1 MGLFNWSKQEEPEEK
16 VIPNPDEP
24 IVEEPVDEE
33 PDEVRALKDR
43 LTVLQDQVSRMT
55 QSTVNQPV
63 DDPLKDL
70 NLITEDVAESLQNE
84 DGALNIQILNQV
96 LTEAIRKA
104 TEVTEKS
111 FMPKVG
117 ASINS
122 SLSEQKQLTQFA
134 QSNDDLSDVSD
145 FVENTYGEYRRGYP
159 DKPVEWALEQ
169 TDLYVR
175 KMLNRPKQ
183 SVKPPNIPGSKGRAG
198 GQSRSQTPGD
208 DSPRKR
214 VLQAY
219 GRSV

>member
-183 SVKPPNIPGSKGRAG
+183 SVNPPNIPGSKGRAG